1 MPNLEP
7 LPSIDEIVGATATPS
22 ITDRFADVMGWLR
35 LEYDLT
41 PDVLAAAEDV
51 LDVLKGWK
59 ETG

>member
-1 MPNLEP
+1 MLHLELP
-7 LPSIDEIVGATATPS
+7 PSIDEIVGETATPS
-22 ITDRFADVMGWLR
+22 IADRFADVMGWLR

>member
-1 MPNLEP
+1 MPHLEL
-7 LPSIDEIVGATATPS
+7 LPSIDEIVGETATPS
-22 ITDRFADVMGWLR
+22 IADGFADVMGWLR

>member
-1 MPNLEP
+1 MPHLEP
-7 LPSIDEIVGATATPS
+7 LPSIDEIVGETATPS

>member
-1 MPNLEP
+1 MPHLE
-7 LPSIDEIVGATATPS
+7 LLQSIVEIVGETATPS
-22 ITDRFADVMGWLR
+22 IADRFADVMGWLR

-51 LDVLKGWK
+51 LDVLKGRK

>member
-1 MPNLEP
+1 MPHLEL
-7 LPSIDEIVGATATPS
+7 LPSIDEIVGETTTPS
-22 ITDRFADVMGWLR
+22 IADRFADVMGWLR